1 MKQVF
6 LFLLIAFS
14 CINANAQ
21 TIDGI
26 GKLHLDMSF
35 KEVKALFPQSL
46 IKLET
51 NSKIKKVYKINT
63 YTPIKGH
70 TCRDIRLFFYN
81 DTLYAMYITK
91 APQVLRKSLT
101 LKYGEPE
108 ENLLRLANSVLEIIN
123 IFQWDSGDFIDGY
136 YREKEDI
143 MESCYEW
150 NKGNPFAQ
158 CQFWE
163 SLSEDKNGKILSDYI
178 FLVRNKVQSECV
190 KLEEEILEKEGEE
203 KMKEELKGL

>member
-1 MKQVF
+1 MKRVF
-6 LFLLIAFS
+6 LFLLIAII
-14 CINANAQ
+14 CINASGQ
-21 TIDGI
+21 TVNGI

-46 IKLET
+46 IRLKT

-70 TCRDIRLFFYN
+70 TCRDIRLFFYK

-101 LKYGEPE
+101 LKYGEPKE
-108 ENLLRLANSVLEIIN
+108 DRQRLTNSAWEIIS
-123 IFQWDSGDFIDGY
+123 IFQWDFDDFIDGY
-136 YREKEDI
+136 YREKGEIIDTY
-143 MESCYEW
+143 YEW
-150 NKGNPFAQ
+150 NIGNPFAQ

-163 SLSEDKNGKILSDYI
+163 SLSQDKSGKVSSDYI
-178 FLVRNKVQSECV
+178 FLVRNKVLSECV
-190 KLEEEILEKEGEE
+190 KLEEDIMEKEGEE
-203 KMKEELKGL
+203 KKKKELEGL